1 MSAMPKIEIV
11 AGGLGFPEGPVAL
24 ADGSVVL
31 TEINGGWI
39 TRITADGT
47 VTRLGISAGGP
58 NGLAFGPDGALYL
71 CDNGGSRY
79 VPGHSMGLGPSDDYQ
94 GGSIQRVDPV
104 TGAREPLYTTVDGE
118 KLSAPNDIVFD
129 RQGGFYFTDLG
140 KRYKRHR
147 DHGGLYYAHP
157 DGSSVRAIAYPMLSP
172 NGVAL
177 SPDERTV
184 YVADTEGARLWAF
197 DIVSPGVLKPGG
209 PFAAHGGRCLAG
221 LPGRARFDS
230 LAVTA
235 AGNIAV
241 ATLGTGYISVFSPD
255 GKLLEELKMPD
266 TYPTNICFGEEDMRT
281 AWVTLSDVGQ
291 LARMTWSEPGLRLNF
306 QQMG

>member
-1 MSAMPKIEIV
+1 MPEIEIV
-11 AGGLGFPEGPVAL
+11 ASGLGFPEGPVAL
-24 ADGSVVL
+24 ADGSVAL

-39 TRITADGT
+39 TRVAPDGA
-47 VTRLGISAGGP
+47 VTRLGAPAGGP
-58 NGLAFGPDGALYL
+58 NGMAFGPDGALYL

-79 VPGHSMGLGPSDDYQ
+79 VPGHSMGVGPADDYQ
-94 GGSIQRVDPV
+94 GGSIQRVDLA
-104 TGAREPLYTTVDGE
+104 TGARTPLYTEVAGE

-129 RQGGFYFTDLG
+129 RHGGFYFTDLG
-140 KRYKRHR
+140 KRYQRHR
-147 DHGGLYYAHP
+147 DHGGLFYARP
-157 DGSSVRAIAYPMLSP
+157 DGSSVKAIAYPILSS
-172 NGVAL
+172 NGVGL

-197 DIVSPGVLKPGG
+197 DVEEPGVLKPGARHA
-209 PFAAHGGRCLAG
+209 PHGGRCIAG

-241 ATLGTGYISVFSPD
+241 ATLNTGYVTVFSPD
-255 GKLLEELKMPD
+255 GALLEEVKMPD
-266 TYPTNICFGEEDMRT
+266 TYPTNICFGGPDMRT

-291 LARMTWSEPGLRLNF
+291 LARLTWREPGLRLNY
-306 QQMG
+306 QQ

>member
-1 MSAMPKIEIV
+1 MAEIEIV
-11 AGGLGFPEGPVAL
+11 ASGLGFPEGPVAL

-39 TRITADGT
+39 TRVAPDGT
-47 VTRLGISAGGP
+47 VTRLGRPAGGP

-71 CDNGGSRY
+71 CNNGGNRY
-79 VPGHSMGLGPSDDYQ
+79 ESGHAMGLGPSADYQ
-94 GGSIQRVDPV
+94 GGSIERVDLA
-104 TGAREPLYTTVDGE
+104 TGERTVLYTEVDGQ

-129 RQGGFYFTDLG
+129 REGGFYFTDLG
-140 KRYKRHR
+140 KRHARHR
-147 DHGGLYYAHP
+147 DNGGLYYARP
-157 DGSSVRAIAYPMLSP
+157 DGSLIRTLAYPILSP
-172 NGVAL
+172 NGVGL

-197 DIVSPGVLKPGG
+197 AVESPGVVKPG
-209 PFAAHGGRCLAG
+209 PKFAPHGGRCIAG

-241 ATLGTGYISVFSPD
+241 GTLTTGFVTTLSPE
-255 GKLLEELKMPD
+255 GRVLEEVKMPD
-266 TYPTNICFGEEDMRT
+266 TYPTNICFGGPDMRT
-281 AWVTLSDVGQ
+281 AWVTLSDAGQ
-291 LARMTWSEPGLRLNF
+291 LARTTWSEPGLRLNY
-306 QQMG
+306 QQ

>member
-1 MSAMPKIEIV
+1 MPEIKIV

-47 VTRLGISAGGP
+47 VTRLGSPAGGP
-58 NGLAFGPDGALYL
+58 NGLALGPDGALYL

-94 GGSIQRVDPV
+94 GGSVQRVDLA
-104 TGAREPLYTTVDGE
+104 TGARKPLYTTVDGE

-129 RQGGFYFTDLG
+129 KQGGFYFTDLG

-147 DHGGLYYAHP
+147 DHGGLYYAQP
-157 DGSSVRAIAYPMLSP
+157 DGSSVKAIAYPILSP
-172 NGVAL
+172 NGVSL

-197 DIVSPGVLKPGG
+197 DIVSPGVLRPGG
-209 PFAAHGGRCLAG
+209 LFAAHGGRCLGG
-221 LPGRARFDS
+221 LPGHARFDS

-235 AGNIAV
+235 AGNITV
-241 ATLGTGYISVFSPD
+241 ATLGTGYISVFSPV

-266 TYPTNICFGEEDMRT
+266 SYPTNICFGGADMRT

-306 QQMG
+306 QQ